1 MKQARCNKDLFW
13 APESGEIICAGIIQN
28 YLDLKELRIRIICYQ
43 EFYNMSVKS
52 LFSE

>member
-28 YLDLKELRIRIICYQ
+28 YLDWKNWG
-43 EFYNMSVKS
+43 FV
-52 LFSE
+52 LFAIKTSIV